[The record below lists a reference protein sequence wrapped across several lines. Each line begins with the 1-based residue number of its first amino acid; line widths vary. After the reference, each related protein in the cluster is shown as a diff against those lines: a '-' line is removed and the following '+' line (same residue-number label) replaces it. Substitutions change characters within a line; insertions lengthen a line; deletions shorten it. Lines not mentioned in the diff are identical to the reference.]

1 MLNASPS
8 KIPLKIALSVL
19 TVAVLV
25 PSYFLFSAVMP
36 LMVTGFGLITI
47 VAASANTDILTP
59 VSSVLVNST

>member
-19 TVAVLV
+19 TVASVV

-36 LMVTGFGLITI
+36 LMVTGFGVITS

-59 VSSVLVNST
+59 VSSLLVNST